1 MVQFI
6 DGPGRP
12 SGRQPRRTVM
22 QGALMS
28 AAMVV
33 AVTLASTAA
42 LAAQIPQQQNGV
54 TYVNGGVGEEEQS
67 AMKAQR
73 ADYNLLLTFA
83 TQQSGAYRSDVQL
96 DIMDAK
102 GKTMLSAANTGP
114 MFFAK
119 LPPGTYHISAA
130 AQGKTFKRTVKVGNA
145 PKELVLHWENDN
157 PDDPGPQE

>member
-1 MVQFI
+1 
-6 DGPGRP
+6 
-12 SGRQPRRTVM
+12 M
-22 QGALMS
+22 QR
-28 AAMVV
+28 
-33 AVTLASTAA
+33 TLAAVVLAVCLSPAA
-42 LAAQIPQQQNGV
+42 VLAATLTPHQQNGI
-54 TYVNGGVGEEEQS
+54 TYINGGVGEEEQG

-102 GKTMLSAANTGP
+102 GNDLVSAANTGP

-119 LPPGTYHISAA
+119 LPPGTYRISAA
-130 AQGKTFKRTVKVGNA
+130 AEGKTFKRTVKVGNA